1 MSTDRSS
8 TSRSGTGRDD
18 AGRSGAGRRPG
29 VRRSL
34 EALGLAAAIVLGGI
48 TVIGPEEAH
57 AAGIGRP
64 LVIQPS
70 PVQVQVE
77 STGDDEQ

>member
-8 TSRSGTGRDD
+8 TGKSGIGRN
-18 AGRSGAGRRPG
+18 GAGRRPG
-29 VRRSL
+29 IRRSL